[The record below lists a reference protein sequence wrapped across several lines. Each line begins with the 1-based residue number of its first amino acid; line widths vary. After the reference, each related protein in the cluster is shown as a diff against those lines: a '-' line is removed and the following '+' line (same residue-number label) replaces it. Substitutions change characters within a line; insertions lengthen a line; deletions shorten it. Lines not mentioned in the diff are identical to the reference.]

1 MYDKNYI
8 GNNFYNNNDKYNGRV
23 NLINQPPNVLNLQD
37 KIPITSNSFH
47 NSLTNIQESSTLS
60 KCFFSNDNIKILQ
73 NAIRKGVYDKSQ
85 GQYVIDQQCPDTLN
99 IIMRSIYLQ
108 NSCNLE
114 TNITKQIITLNNLVT
129 DYAIN
134 QVYGEASGYIKFK
147 DDVSTLAM
155 PINRPIY
162 ANKTTNTLEL
172 KPWF

>member
-1 MYDKNYI
+1 MSNEQFLK
-8 GNNFYNNNDKYNGRV
+8 NNFNNNNNKYNGRV
-23 NLINQPPNVLNLQD
+23 NLIYQPPNVLNLQD
-37 KIPITSNSFH
+37 KVPINSNSFH

-60 KCFFSNDNIKILQ
+60 KCFFSNENIKILQ

-85 GQYVIDQQCPDTLN
+85 GKYIIDEQCQYTLN

-108 NSCNLE
+108 HSCNLE

-129 DYAIN
+129 NYAIN
-134 QVYGEASGYIKFK
+134 QIYGEAGGYIKFK

-155 PINRPIY
+155 PISRPIY
-162 ANKTTNTLEL
+162 ANKTKNTLEL